1 MRRHAVIHPLHALA
15 VRRSGILRR
24 RDLVA
29 EPELPLQKQVRGSDL
44 QSSEL
49 LASGRN
55 LVARAGR

>member
-1 MRRHAVIHPLHALA
+1 
-15 VRRSGILRR
+15 VRRSGILWR
-24 RDLVA
+24 RDLVV

-49 LASGRN
+49 LTSGRN